1 MAISLIKI
9 SPKLS
14 IQNLAT
20 VLTDNF
26 NIIEESVNDV
36 ISIVNIGTGKF
47 DNSGYG
53 TDNNIKTGN
62 IEAIGTNGVSITL
75 GNLSLAIGRVI
86 MSGASSR
93 IEIGANVKFERI
105 TLNLSSGTIDTIDL
119 SGTSGALSGTGPV
132 GPVHM
137 PRLDNAT
144 ILDIQTPIPGQVV
157 WDDTNSKL
165 KLYDGISWVDLN

>member
-1 MAISLIKI
+1 MAITLIKI

-26 NIIEESVNDV
+26 NIIEESINDV

-62 IEAIGTNGVSITL
+62 IEAIGTNGISITL
-75 GNLSLAIGRVI
+75 GNLSLAVGRII
-86 MSGASSR
+86 MSGSASR
-93 IEIGANVKFERI
+93 IEIGTNVKFERI
-105 TLNLSSGTIDTIDL
+105 TLNLSVGTIDTIDL
-119 SGTSGALSGTGPV
+119 SGTSGALTGTGPV
-132 GPVHM
+132 GPIHL

-144 ILDIQTPIPGQVV
+144 ILDIQTPIPGMLV
-157 WDDTNSKL
+157 WDDTNSKF
-165 KLYDGISWVDLN
+165 KGYDGTSWIDLN